1 MRALRPYSH
10 APAHAGAWQSAATA
24 HPNLPV
30 SVAVNG
36 NAVDAT
42 PDANG
47 YIAIRRLWE
56 QGDLVRLELPMT
68 ARIWQSHPKVAENRG
83 RIALSRGPVLYCV
96 EHADMPGNKGFRY
109 PMYPW

>member
-1 MRALRPYSH
+1 
-10 APAHAGAWQSAATA
+10 
-24 HPNLPV
+24 
-30 SVAVNG
+30 
-36 NAVDAT
+36 
-42 PDANG
+42 
-47 YIAIRRLWE
+47 
-56 QGDLVRLELPMT
+56 MT